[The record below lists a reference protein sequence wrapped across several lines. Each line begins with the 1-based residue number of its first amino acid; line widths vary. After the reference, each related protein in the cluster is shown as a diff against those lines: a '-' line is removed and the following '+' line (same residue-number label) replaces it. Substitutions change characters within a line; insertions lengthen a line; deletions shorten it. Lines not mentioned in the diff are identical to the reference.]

1 LLLNHTKFE
10 QSRSTPQPT
19 HCYNLNPRL
28 WSPQVPPP
36 RRLGGMIQDRPL
48 ATSTVLLL
56 FRVLRISDESAC
68 LIQMR
73 TSPSPSGL
81 SEAPQAKRAAQTLQY
96 GQAGDP
102 CQQHP
107 CHLETTETRSHERE
121 GKRKSKRKE
130 KLRLQQQQQQQQR
143 EIQQV
148 TFSKTDK
155 SSRFAPCH
163 SVLRPD
169 RGSEL
174 PEGVRNPP

>member
-1 LLLNHTKFE
+1 
-10 QSRSTPQPT
+10 
-19 HCYNLNPRL
+19 
-28 WSPQVPPP
+28 
-36 RRLGGMIQDRPL
+36 
-48 ATSTVLLL
+48 
-56 FRVLRISDESAC
+56 
-68 LIQMR
+68 MR

-107 CHLETTETRSHERE
+107 CHLETTETRSHEGE